1 MIRTLLVLCCIS
13 FLGYVKGQSAEHRYW
28 VFLTDKSA
36 NEYMLSAPESFL
48 SAASLERRE
57 RLRRS
62 ADMSDLPVCE
72 VYIQQLRDAGAT
84 IHVASKWLNAVSV
97 TATEAQLSQIS
108 MLDCVSGIQPV
119 VRYRILNEQLSPI
132 NEQTFYKQAAPADI
146 TAALGYAAAQ
156 IEQINLD
163 TLLEI
168 GLSGDSMVI
177 AVLDAGFFGVDTASL
192 FQSFW
197 DKEQILG
204 YYNFPGNDDQVFNI
218 WSGYHGS
225 WVMSVIAGDIDS
237 VYSGSAP
244 DADLYLYRTEI
255 AETEYVVEEDHWL
268 AAAERADSVGAD
280 IINSS
285 LGYTEFDDPAENHT
299 WADLDGNT
307 TVVTVAADMAAEKG
321 ILVCNSAGN
330 LGASAWHYISMPA
343 DGDSV
348 FTIGGVSIDSNHAGF
363 SGFGPTADGRLK
375 PNVVALAAGSAVLSP
390 DGYVAY
396 LSGTSFSSPLIAG
409 ACATLWQAFPEA
421 TNMDIMRAV
430 EMSAHLYATP
440 NDSMGY
446 GIPNFG
452 KAYAL
457 LDSLFPDVPVDTT
470 GDTTVID
477 TTGEDTTITST
488 ILDLVPYMDGGI
500 FTVQLQS
507 SANLDALFSVYNM
520 QGALMHQDTYTL
532 TAGQPLVTSWDASVW
547 SQGVY
552 VCVLRSGPFKQSVQ
566 VFVQ

>member
-1 MIRTLLVLCCIS
+1 MTRALFFVWCFS
-13 FLGYVKGQSAEHRYW
+13 FMGVIHAQTAVNKYW
-28 VFLTDKSA
+28 VFFTDKSA
-36 NEYMLSAPESFL
+36 NEYMLSRPESFL
-48 SAASLERRE
+48 SAQSLERRA
-57 RLRRS
+57 RLRK
-62 ADMSDLPVCE
+62 AAEISDLPVCE
-72 VYIQQLRDAGAT
+72 TYVQQVRDAGAQV
-84 IHVASKWLNAVSV
+84 HVYSKWLNAVSV
-97 TATEAQLSQIS
+97 TATDAQLVHIS
-108 MLDCVSGIQPV
+108 MLPCVRNIQPV
-119 VRYRILNEQLSPI
+119 IRYKILNEQLSPI
-132 NEQTFYKQAAPADI
+132 NDRVFYKQAAPADI
-146 TAALGYAAAQ
+146 TAELGYAAAQ

-168 GLSGDSMVI
+168 GLTGDSMVI
-177 AVLDAGFFGVDTASL
+177 AVLDAGFFGVDTAAL

-204 YYNFPGNDDQVFNI
+204 FYNFPGNDDQVFNI

-225 WVMSVIAGDIDS
+225 WVMSVIGGDIDS

-244 DADLYLYRTEI
+244 EADFYLYRTEI

-285 LGYTEFDDPAENHT
+285 LGYTEFDNPAENHT
-299 WADLDGNT
+299 WDDLDGNT
-307 TVVTVAADMAAEKG
+307 TVVTIAADMAAEKG

-348 FTIGGVSIDSNHAGF
+348 FSIGGVGIDSNHIYF

-390 DGYVAY
+390 NGYVEY

-421 TNMDIMRAV
+421 TNMDIMHAV
-430 EMSAHLYATP
+430 EMSAHLYTTP

-457 LDSLFPDVPVDTT
+457 LDSMFPDIPVDST
-470 GDTTVID
+470 GDTTVVD
-477 TTGEDTTITST
+477 TSDEDTTINTA
-488 ILDLVPYMDGGI
+488 ILDLAPYVNGGI

-507 SANLDALFSVYNM
+507 NVNLNALFSVYNM
-520 QGALMHQDTYTL
+520 QGALMHQDSFTL
-532 TAGQPLVTSWDASVW
+532 TAGQSMQTQWDATGW

-552 VCVLRSGPFKQSVQ
+552 VCVLRSGPCKQSVQ